1 MLRAIITFLLITF
14 TAWSCPFD
22 EADVEVTIVAHSD
35 ILKASD
41 SGDFEKATEEI
52 RKQKKLYEYFEKVDN
67 KPLYQPLLNASRDK
81 NTAKIKQLLDHS
93 LILEI
98 KELLGKVEENFD
110 KYQKSRLL
118 LIKTK
123 KHLKAL
129 TKDKKA
135 MKYMKNIL
143 KSIGNPGLMGMGKK
157 PSNKKQFLE
166 NRDMLI
172 TYLDNQ

>member
-1 MLRAIITFLLITF
+1 MFKTIITFLLLTF

-22 EADVEVTIVAHSD
+22 ETDVEVTIMAYNN
-35 ILKASD
+35 ILKAAN
-41 SGDFEKATEEI
+41 SGDFKKATEEI
-52 RKQKKLYEYFEKVDN
+52 HKQKELYEYFEKADK
-67 KPLYQPLLNASRDK
+67 KPLYQPLLDASKNKNA
-81 NTAKIKQLLDHS
+81 TKIKQLLDHS

-98 KELLGKVEENFD
+98 KELLGQVEENFD

-135 MKYMKNIL
+135 MEYMRNIF
-143 KSIGNPGLMGMGKK
+143 KSIGNPGVMGMGKK
-157 PSNKKQFLE
+157 PSDKKQFLE
-166 NRDMLI
+166 NRDMLLKI
-172 TYLDNQ
+172 LTF